1 MRWQSGERETDGAFS
16 PRDSWHGGE
25 GDSHDHGFDHE
36 AILGSRKEAEQ
47 FDELPPQE
55 AKKRLKIL
63 LGKMDRNLDE
73 SIDR

>member
-1 MRWQSGERETDGAFS
+1 MKSGEREGDGAYS
-16 PRDSWHGGE
+16 PRDAWHGGGE
-25 GDSHDHGFDHE
+25 QAHDHGFDHE

-47 FDELPPQE
+47 FDELSPQE
-55 AKKRLKIL
+55 AKRRLKIL